1 MQPRWRNVLRTL
13 GADRVRSG
21 LVVGSIAI
29 GVIAFGT
36 VLATRDI
43 VLGELRRSYVATNPA
58 SATISTEP
66 FDAALEDAARRVAG
80 VADAEGMR
88 TVRLRI
94 RLPGRAW
101 DDATVRVIPDDG
113 LVRIGML
120 TPWRGPWPLADRA
133 LALERA
139 SLARIGA
146 GLGDTIEVQIHGQD
160 VRRLP
165 LTTLAHDLSLP
176 PAPIAGRAFGYVTA
190 GTMTWLGGPEA
201 ANQLAIVV
209 AEQRGDAGH
218 IRQVAAAVEQVI
230 RRGGRDVYATDVP
243 TPLQHPAEVILPTV
257 IALLTTMG
265 LLALGVSMFL
275 IINTIDSLLMQ
286 QLRQIGIMRAIG
298 ASSAAITGMYLAL
311 AAAFGVL
318 ALLIAVP
325 LAMLATYGFARFLAG
340 QLNVDIHGI
349 GLPLEVVALQILA
362 AVSVP
367 MIAAALPVRATA
379 ALPVRVALAGQGAA
393 LPRGT
398 WLDRLVGR
406 LPGLD
411 RPARLSVRN
420 TVRRR
425 GRLVRTLSALVLG
438 GAVFVSVMTLRASLY
453 RTLDASIASQQYDLE
468 VQFGRPYRTAR
479 VAAALADVP
488 SITRL
493 EGLRRALATPVHSDG
508 STGEDLNLRSLDAGS
523 VLFAPRMAGGRW
535 LAAGDA
541 RVVVLT
547 TNYRTKDPRVQPGD
561 WITLRIGDRDSAWQV
576 IGFIEELI
584 PPVSPAWAY
593 VPLHAF
599 AAEAGGTGRSDTVRL
614 ATAQHRASDH
624 AMAQQQVEA
633 ALLAQGFELQTVHTR
648 SADRAILDERF
659 QVLTSVLGVLAV
671 LIGAVGGLGLAGT
684 MGINVRERSR
694 ELGVMRAIGASDRQ
708 IRRIV
713 IGEGLTIGLLAWL
726 LGMLLALPM
735 SLAMCIGFG
744 IALLNTPLEWTFSL
758 PGVAGWLVIIV
769 VIAIGASAAPA
780 RDAVRTTVREVLA
793 YE

>member
-1 MQPRWRNVLRTL
+1 MQPRWRNMLRIL
-13 GADRVRSG
+13 MADPVRSG
-21 LVVGSIAI
+21 LVIGSIAI

-43 VLGELRRSYVATNPA
+43 VLGELRRSYLATNPA
-58 SATISTEP
+58 SATISTAP
-66 FDAALEDAARRVAG
+66 FDDTLEDTARRVAG
-80 VADAEGMR
+80 VAEAEGVR
-88 TVRLRI
+88 TVRLRL
-94 RLPGRAW
+94 RLPGGAW

-113 LVRIGML
+113 QLRIGVP

-139 SLARIGA
+139 SLARTGA
-146 GLGDTIEVQIHGQD
+146 RLGDAIELQIHGQE
-160 VRRLP
+160 VRRLT

-190 GTMTWLGGPEA
+190 DTMAWLGGPDA

-209 AEQRGDAGH
+209 AEQRADADH
-218 IRQVAAAVEQVI
+218 IREVAGAVEQVI
-230 RRGGRDVYATDVP
+230 RRGGRDVVAIDVP

-265 LLALGVSMFL
+265 LLALGVSVFL
-275 IINTIDSLLMQ
+275 ISNTIDALLMQ
-286 QLRQIGIMRAIG
+286 QVRQIGIMRAIG
-298 ASSAAITGMYLAL
+298 AGSGAITGMYLAL

-325 LAMLATYGFARFLAG
+325 LTMLATYGFARFLAG

-349 GLPLEVVALQILA
+349 GLPPGVIALQLLA

-379 ALPVRVALAGQGAA
+379 ALPVRVALAGTGSPP
-393 LPRGT
+393 PRGSR
-398 WLDRLVGR
+398 LDRLVGR

-411 RPARLSVRN
+411 RPARLSLRN
-420 TVRRR
+420 MLRRR

-453 RTLDASIASQQYDLE
+453 RTLDASIASQHYDLE
-468 VQFGRPYRTAR
+468 VQFGRPYRTAQ
-479 VAAALADVP
+479 AAAAVAGVP
-488 SITRL
+488 AITRL
-493 EGLRRALATPVHSDG
+493 EGLRRAVATPVYHDG
-508 STGEDLNLRSLDAGS
+508 RTGEDLTLRALDADS
-523 VLFAPRMAGGRW
+523 ILFAPRMASGRW

-547 TNYRTKDPRVQPGD
+547 TNYHTKDPDAGIGD
-561 WITLRIGDRDSAWQV
+561 WITMRIDDRDSTWRIV
-576 IGFIEELI
+576 GFIEELI

-593 VPLHAF
+593 VPLQAF
-599 AAEAGGTGRSDTVRL
+599 TAEAGGVGRSDTLRL
-614 ATAQHRASDH
+614 ATAHHTAADH
-624 AMAQQQVEA
+624 AAAQQQVEA
-633 ALLAQGFELQTVHTR
+633 ALVARGFELQSIHTR

-671 LIGAVGGLGLAGT
+671 LISAVGGLGLAGT

-694 ELGVMRAIGASDRQ
+694 EIGVMRAIGAGDRQ

-713 IGEGLTIGLLAWL
+713 IGEGLAIGLLAWL

-744 IALLNTPLEWTFSL
+744 IALLNTPLEWTWSL
-758 PGVAGWLVIIV
+758 PGAIGWLVIIV
-769 VIAIGASAAPA
+769 VIAVGASVVPA
-780 RDAVRTTVREVLA
+780 REAVRTTVREVLA